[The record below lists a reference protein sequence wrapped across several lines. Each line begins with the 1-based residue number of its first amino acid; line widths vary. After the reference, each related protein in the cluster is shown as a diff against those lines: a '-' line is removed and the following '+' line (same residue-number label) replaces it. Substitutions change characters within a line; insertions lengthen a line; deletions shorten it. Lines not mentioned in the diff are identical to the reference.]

1 MSESDADVRALV
13 AGHGDFAAGLVSAVG
28 QITGR
33 GDAFV
38 TLSNRDM
45 SAVDVERAMREQVD
59 ARSLAVIFTDLPA
72 GSCTMAARRLQRE
85 RPEVV
90 LVTGTNLAT
99 LLDFVFHTDVP
110 ANEAAQHAVEKGRAA
125 LVVTG
130 GAPGGH

>member
-1 MSESDADVRALV
+1 MSESDVQVRALV
-13 AGHGDFAAGLVSAVG
+13 AGHGDFASGLLSAVG

-33 GDAFV
+33 ADAFV
-38 TLSNRDM
+38 ALSNSDM
-45 SAVDVERAMREQVD
+45 SAADVERAMREEVD
-59 ARSLAVIFTDLPA
+59 ARAIEVIFTDLPA

-85 RPEVV
+85 RPGVV

-110 ANEAAQHAVEKGRAA
+110 AGQAAQHAAEKGRAS

-130 GAPGGH
+130 GAPSGH

>member
-1 MSESDADVRALV
+1 MSEDVQDVRALV

-45 SAVDVERAMREQVD
+45 SAVDVERAMRDRVD
-59 ARSLAVIFTDLPA
+59 AQALEVIFTDLPA

-85 RPEVV
+85 RPAVV

-110 ANEAAQHAVEKGRAA
+110 AIEAAQHAAEKGRAS